1 MFKDE
6 LQTIRN
12 MYNQYVNVT
21 PQELYTKC
29 VEEKLDAAMES
40 YIKYLDREWAILYYN
55 SDEGISEFPI
65 FIGRKTESF
74 GTVQKQARYNISD
87 ILHFKYDLERKKAE
101 LKEKK
106 PKKEALVHNE

>member
-29 VEEKLDAAMES
+29 VEGPM
-40 YIKYLDREWAILYYN
+40 
-55 SDEGISEFPI
+55 
-65 FIGRKTESF
+65 
-74 GTVQKQARYNISD
+74 
-87 ILHFKYDLERKKAE
+87 KKHGA
-101 LKEKK
+101 K
-106 PKKEALVHNE
+106 

>member
-29 VEEKLDAAMES
+29 VEEKLDAAMQS
-40 YIKYLDREWAILYYN
+40 YIKYLDRE
-55 SDEGISEFPI
+55 
-65 FIGRKTESF
+65 
-74 GTVQKQARYNISD
+74 
-87 ILHFKYDLERKKAE
+87 
-101 LKEKK
+101 
-106 PKKEALVHNE
+106 